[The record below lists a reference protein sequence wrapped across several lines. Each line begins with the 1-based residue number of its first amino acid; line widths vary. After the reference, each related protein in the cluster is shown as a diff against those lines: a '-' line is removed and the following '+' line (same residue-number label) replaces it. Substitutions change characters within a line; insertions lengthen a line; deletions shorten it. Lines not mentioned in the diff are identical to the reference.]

1 MESSIFKAYDIR
13 GIYHQ
18 DFEADDVVKIAQT
31 YLYIAAQKAN
41 KKISELHLFLGRD
54 IRVASE
60 ELADITRKVF
70 LEYGVTVED
79 GGLLSVNDFYFGMG
93 TYHYDGG
100 MMVTASHNPPKYG
113 GFKMTFYDKSEG
125 ITFLNGK
132 ELYQVLQILTFPLE
146 AEKTPGK
153 LVDKNIFG
161 EHLKHILSFV
171 EVNKIKPLKI
181 VVDTGNGMTALMI
194 PEIFK
199 QLPCELV
206 PLFFELDG
214 NFPNRP
220 PNPSAEHATEKIAA
234 KIKEVGADFG
244 AMFDVDGDR
253 FFLVDENGELVR
265 GDMTLIL
272 LAKGMLAKYPG
283 AGIVYNL
290 ICSHAVKDLVKTW
303 GGYTVRSEVGYFNA
317 ARHMRESGAIMS
329 GELSSHFAFRDNFCT
344 DNAFIAL
351 LLALEAIST
360 DGRKLSAIIKD
371 FTLYIKGDE
380 INLTLAD
387 IPTALEKIR
396 TKYQANILD
405 EMDGITVEFADWWCN
420 VRASNTEPLLRIVV
434 EAETYELY
442 EEKKTELLT
451 LLS

>member
-1 MESSIFKAYDIR
+1 MESDIFKAYDIR

-31 YLYIAAQKAN
+31 YLQIAARKAN
-41 KKISELHLFLGRD
+41 KKISDLYLFLGRD

-70 LEYGVTVED
+70 LEYGVTLDD
-79 GGLLSVNDFYFGMG
+79 GGLLSVNDFYFAMG

-100 MMVTASHNPPKYG
+100 MMVTASHNPSKYG
-113 GFKMTFYDKSEG
+113 GFKMTFYDESEG

-132 ELYQVLQILTFPLE
+132 ELYQVLQTVSFPLD
-146 AEKTPGK
+146 AEKTAGK
-153 LVDKNIFG
+153 LVEKNIFS
-161 EHLKHILSFV
+161 EHLKHVLSFV
-171 EVNKIKPLKI
+171 DVSKIKPLK
-181 VVDTGNGMTALMI
+181 VAVDTGNGMTALMV

-220 PNPSAEHATEKIAA
+220 PNPLAEHATEKITA
-234 KIKEVGADFG
+234 KIKETQADFG
-244 AMFDVDGDR
+244 MMFDVDGDR

-272 LAKGMLAKYPG
+272 LAKGMLAKYPQ

-290 ICSHAVKDLVKTW
+290 ICSHAVKELVKAW
-303 GGYTVRSEVGYFNA
+303 GGHTVRSEVGYFNA

-344 DNAFIAL
+344 DNAFIAM
-351 LLALEAIST
+351 LLALEAISV

-371 FTLYIKGDE
+371 FSLYIKGDE
-380 INLTLAD
+380 INLTTAD
-387 IPTALEKIR
+387 IPAALEKIR
-396 TKYQANILD
+396 VKYKANILD
-405 EMDGITVEFADWWCN
+405 ELDGITVEFSDWWCN

-434 EAETYELY
+434 EAKTYELW